1 MYGSDALL
9 QMLHFMAAVGLN
21 EMLVDVAM
29 VIPADPIRLVSF
41 SVAVWTLALRG
52 NGPNHKS
59 GTNAAIDIA
68 TELAHVSLLG

>member
-29 VIPADPIRLVSF
+29 VILADPIRLVSF
-41 SVAVWTLALRG
+41 SVAVWTLAL
-52 NGPNHKS
+52 PLP
-59 GTNAAIDIA
+59 IWQW
-68 TELAHVSLLG
+68 TESQIRHQRSD